1 MRTAYSKMLVLGAL
15 AAALTFGALAC
26 SSPGEGQ
33 RPDDETAE
41 GVGEADTITVNL
53 YNYRFNPQTL
63 TVATGTQITFN
74 NKDPDRHN
82 VSIPALNIDEDLDA
96 GESFSYVFETTGEF
110 AVSNQFASSPM
121 KMSIEVK

>member
-1 MRTAYSKMLVLGAL
+1 MRTVFSKMFLLGAL
-15 AAALTFGALAC
+15 AVALSFGAIAC
-26 SSPGEGQ
+26 SSSGEEQ
-33 RPDDETAE
+33 RPDDEATD
-41 GVGEADTITVNL
+41 GVSEADAKVVNL

-63 TVATGTQITFN
+63 TVASGTQITFK

-82 VSIPALNIDEDLDA
+82 VSIPALNINEDLDA
-96 GESFSYVFETTGEF
+96 GESFSFVFDTTGEF